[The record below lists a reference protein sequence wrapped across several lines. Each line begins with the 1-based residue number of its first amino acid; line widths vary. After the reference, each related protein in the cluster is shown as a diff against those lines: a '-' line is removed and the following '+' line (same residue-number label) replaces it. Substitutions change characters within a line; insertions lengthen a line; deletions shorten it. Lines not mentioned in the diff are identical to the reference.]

1 MQTSSSPEISVTDE
15 TALLAA
21 AREGDRIAFGDI
33 VKTYQR
39 RAYAIA
45 YSYVNN
51 REDAMELAQDA
62 FIRAYR
68 AIDRFDT
75 NQAFYPWLYRI
86 IRNTCLNHL
95 KRKKR
100 RGESSLDALMEQGFD
115 TQDEHNNPITTLQ
128 NQDTHSIVHAAL
140 SKLSTDQQEILRLRH
155 FLELSYS
162 EIAECL
168 EIPQGTVMSR
178 LHTARKALKVVLE
191 HMNCTENI
199 TGFHS

>member
-1 MQTSSSPEISVTDE
+1 MQSSTSPDITTIDE

-51 REDAMELAQDA
+51 RDDALELAQDA

-86 IRNTCLNHL
+86 VRNTCLNHL

-115 TQDEHNNPITTLQ
+115 TQDEHNNPIINLQ
-128 NQDTHSIVHAAL
+128 TEDTHRIVHAAL
-140 SKLSTDQQEILRLRH
+140 AKLNTEQQEILRLRH

-178 LHTARKALKVVLE
+178 LHTARKALKMVLE
-191 HMNCTENI
+191 RMSCNEN
-199 TGFHS
+199 TTD